1 MRSIKVLCLAAAAA
15 AALSAAATAQSYP
28 NHGVRVIVPFGA
40 GGPAD
45 IYARAIGQQLQEA
58 LKQPFT
64 IENKPGAGAVI
75 GTTEAARAAP
85 DGYTLLMMSN
95 THTANE
101 TLIPTKG
108 YNLIKDLVPIA
119 PINSADLQSALERD
133 LAS

>member
-1 MRSIKVLCLAAAAA
+1 MSRIKLLCLAAMAS
-15 AALSAAATAQSYP
+15 AALATSALAQSYP
-28 NHGVRVIVPFGA
+28 SRGVRVIVPFGA

-45 IYARAIGQQLQEA
+45 IYARAVGQQLQDA

-101 TLIPTKG
+101 TLIPSKG
-108 YNLIKDLVPIA
+108 YNLTKDLVPVA
-119 PINSADLQSALERD
+119 PVNEADLVIVV
-133 LAS
+133 